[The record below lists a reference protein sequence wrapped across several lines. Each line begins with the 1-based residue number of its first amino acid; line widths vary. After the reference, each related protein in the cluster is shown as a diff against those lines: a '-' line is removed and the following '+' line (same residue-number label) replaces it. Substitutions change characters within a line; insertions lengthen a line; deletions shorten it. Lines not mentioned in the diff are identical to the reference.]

1 MDLHHFGVHGMKDA
15 IHVLAPPI
23 GTSSN
28 ATVTNLVRQAIS
40 AAGAAVTLATWWLI
54 LVSAA
59 AATIILR
66 A

>member
-1 MDLHHFGVHGMKDA
+1 M
-15 IHVLAPPI
+15 VLGRYTETGQPTPS
-23 GTSSN
+23 GLS
-28 ATVTNLVRQAIS
+28 VTNLARQAIS

>member
-1 MDLHHFGVHGMKDA
+1 MESKNPSRVRPTPF
-15 IHVLAPPI
+15 
-23 GTSSN
+23 
-28 ATVTNLVRQAIS
+28 VTNLARQAIS